1 MYALMVW
8 FCAFC
13 DSGFNDN
20 FNGLMRN
27 DPALGIG
34 SFGQVSRLCLK
45 HAYIIGADEEKA
57 HYKVLR
63 TLIRQKIVPLL
74 HHQQCIEAYIRMAGL
89 VSQTGV
95 GGARATWCGIL
106 QSTTIMCP
114 INEKI
119 LEFVNREA
127 DSDDSD
133 EEGKA
138 RATTKKVRRVK
149 GQHFLQLFSEYADE
163 FLNKCNVAIESLWS
177 ERMKTIETN
186 IGACRKTLKAANKT
200 GIVMYL
206 PLLGGKSSFNI
217 LPKPTWKRGAKLSCV
232 CVLS

>member
-1 MYALMVW
+1 
-8 FCAFC
+8 
-13 DSGFNDN
+13 
-20 FNGLMRN
+20 
-27 DPALGIG
+27 
-34 SFGQVSRLCLK
+34 
-45 HAYIIGADEEKA
+45 
-57 HYKVLR
+57 
-63 TLIRQKIVPLL
+63 
-74 HHQQCIEAYIRMAGL
+74 MAGL

-106 QSTTIMCP
+106 QSTAIMCP

-127 DSDDSD
+127 NSDDSD
-133 EEGKA
+133 EERKA
-138 RATTKKVRRVK
+138 RATSKKVRRVK

-177 ERMKTIETN
+177 ERMKTIEAELKSKANKASADGLVAEMERIDKN